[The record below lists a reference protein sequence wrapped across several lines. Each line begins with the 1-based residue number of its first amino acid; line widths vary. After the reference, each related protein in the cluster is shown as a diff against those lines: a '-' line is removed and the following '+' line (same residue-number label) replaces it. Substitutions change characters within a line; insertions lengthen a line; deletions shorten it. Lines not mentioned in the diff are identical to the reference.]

1 VGSKSKRGE
10 ANVQRPIDPVLLA
23 LSLGATFVARGFSG
37 DKTRLVPMLKAGLR
51 HKGFALIDVISPCV
65 SFNDHEGST
74 KSYRFTRENYHE
86 LAAVDFV
93 PLQRE
98 ITAHAEAGASVSV
111 TMHDGSIVRFRE
123 VASDYDPTDRDAAYA
138 EVRARQ
144 ERGEIVTGLL
154 YIDEQ
159 SADMH
164 ETANTVARPLVDVPY
179 ESLCPG
185 SAALDELMDEYR

>member
-1 VGSKSKRGE
+1 M
-10 ANVQRPIDPVLLA
+10 
-23 LSLGATFVARGFSG
+23 T
-37 DKTRLVPMLKAGLR
+37 
-51 HKGFALIDVISPCV
+51 
-65 SFNDHEGST
+65 FNDHEGST

-98 ITAHAEAGASVSV
+98 ITAATEAGTSVSV

-123 VASDYDPTDRDAAYA
+123 VGSEYDPTDRDAAYA
-138 EVRARQ
+138 HVRAHQ

-159 SADMH
+159 SSDMH
-164 ETANTVARPLVDVPY
+164 DIAHTVERPLVELPY

-185 SAALDELMDEYR
+185 REALEKLMDEYR

>member
-1 VGSKSKRGE
+1 
-10 ANVQRPIDPVLLA
+10 
-23 LSLGATFVARGFSG
+23 
-37 DKTRLVPMLKAGLR
+37 
-51 HKGFALIDVISPCV
+51 V

-86 LAAVDFV
+86 LAPVDFV

-98 ITAHAEAGASVSV
+98 ITAETEQGASVSV

-138 EVRARQ
+138 HVRARQ
-144 ERGEIVTGLL
+144 EKGEIATGLL
-154 YIDEQ
+154 YIDER

-164 ETANTVARPLVDVPY
+164 EIANTVERPLVDVPF
-179 ESLCPG
+179 EALCPG
-185 SAALDELMDEYR
+185 RKALEKLMDEYR